1 MPEEIE
7 SYLEE
12 IENHMSSPILCVDWE
27 SNAQE
32 AAVEMH
38 AMNVGSLLVK
48 KGEDYIGIVSESD
61 FTRKVVAAGLDAERT
76 KVTDIMTSPILTM
89 ESCTPV
95 EDAENFMARNKVRH
109 IGVTEADRI
118 VGMLSVKDLVSCYSR
133 SFRMTE

>member
-1 MPEEIE
+1 MSEEIE

-12 IENHMSSPILCVDWE
+12 IENYMSSPVLCVDWE

-32 AAVEMH
+32 TAVQMH
-38 AMNVGSLLVK
+38 AMGVGALLVK
-48 KGEDYIGIVSESD
+48 KGDDYIGIVSESD
-61 FTRKVVAAGLDAERT
+61 FTRKVVAAGLNAERT

-95 EDAENFMARNKVRH
+95 EEAENFMARNKIRH
-109 IGVTEADRI
+109 MAVTEADRI
-118 VGMLSVKDLVSCYSR
+118 VGMLSVKDLVSCYSQ